1 MQTFYKIL
9 YKENPSDEHTH
20 CRTHSTIPDTV
31 RTGRQ
36 LRDKH
41 PERDWS
47 VKTVRAIRVC
57 GEWREAKQ
65 SVIEGLD
72 DFLAREG

>member
-1 MQTFYKIL
+1 MPRFYKII
-9 YKENPSDEHTH
+9 YKDNPSDEHTH
-20 CRTHSTIPDTV
+20 CSTHSTIPDTV
-31 RTGRQ
+31 RSGRK

-47 VKTVRAIRVC
+47 VKTVMAIRV
-57 GEWREAKQ
+57 GEEWREAKQ